1 LLKWARALSAEG
13 GAVFDGFELWAAS
26 SRGFAADFDALVPP
40 SRRLALGTR
49 PTFEGGNVALL
60 RQLPRFARW
69 LKHVHPAWVHAHYL
83 TSHGTLAW
91 LAQRLF
97 GVRAPLVGSAWGSDV
112 LQAPERSAALRA
124 LTRRVLSACVLTT
137 SDSRHMAERMRALGA
152 REVMTFPFGL
162 ETMPPPAEAKRGR
175 LFFANRGLEA
185 LYAPD
190 RVLAVFAAIQARWP
204 DVQLVVA
211 NDGAL
216 RAALERRA
224 HALGLADAVRF
235 TGRLDADAQ
244 ALSYGRAQWYLSLPT
259 SDSVSV
265 SVLEAMAHGCIPL
278 LSDLPANRELVE
290 NGRNGLVL
298 ADGAMVDAALLDQLL
313 ARAGDIAARNRAWV
327 AEHAL
332 FAPSVRAFLR
342 RLHELAP

>member
-1 LLKWARALSAEG
+1 MRYVLWGDGDSPHLLKWARALSAEG

-97 GVRAPLVGSAWGSDV
+97 GVRAPLVGSAWGSDI
-112 LQAPERSAALRA
+112 LQAPKRSAALRA
-124 LTRRVLSACVLTT
+124 LTRRVLAACALTT

-162 ETMPPPAEAKRGR
+162 ETMPPAAEAKRGR

-190 RVLAVFAAIQARWP
+190 RVLAVFAAIHARWP
-204 DVQLVVA
+204 DAQLVVA

-224 HALGLADAVRF
+224 
-235 TGRLDADAQ
+235 Q
-244 ALSYGRAQWYLSLPT
+244 ALWYGRAQWYLSLPT

-313 ARAGDIAARNRAWV
+313 TRADDIAARNRAWV